1 MTIECKV
8 VGAEEVVQRFV
19 FASDRLRQ
27 RLKDALNRGAIEV
40 QRKVKEEKLTGQV
53 LNVRTGT
60 LRRSINVAL
69 SDGSGDVLQSSV
81 GTNLKYARFWEL
93 GFQGTVNVRS
103 HQRNQKMGQGFKFA
117 GSIREIN
124 SINKKRKSGTQ
135 TVNVS
140 AHTRKINQAARPF
153 LRPSL
158 DEKRTR
164 IQELLA
170 LAVKGGV

>member
-1 MTIECKV
+1 MIYATV
-8 VGAEEVVQRFV
+8 VGSAEVTQRFV
-19 FASDRLRQ
+19 MAGERLRE
-27 RLKDALNRGAIEV
+27 RLKNALNRGAIEV

-93 GFQGTVNVRS
+93 GFHGTVNVRS
-103 HQRNQKMGQGFKFA
+103 HSRRSAAQMDRRSGKKMGRAGFSET
-117 GSIREIN
+117 GPRET
-124 SINKKRKSGTQ
+124 GTGM
-135 TVNVS
+135 VR

-158 DEKRTR
+158 DENRNR